1 MLIHEEYSSIL
12 EYLQKTYS
20 KCFPVGNTPPLPLAV
35 GIHKQLLASEELPF
49 TKVKIRR
56 FLKRYTTSKEYR
68 RNLIVGNPRVDL
80 NGNYWGTVTEEE
92 IDQDYAN
99 TIIEGVK
106 QNLVKIDEMISS
118 SLKNWTIDRIPRV
131 DRNIL
136 RLAVYELLFQKDVP
150 VNVVI
155 SEAVNLAE
163 SLSTDDS
170 ASFVNATLATI
181 SKKLN

>member
-1 MLIHEEYSSIL
+1 MSAR
-12 EYLQKTYS
+12 S
-20 KCFPVGNTPPLPLAV
+20 KA
-35 GIHKQLLASEELPF
+35 
-49 TKVKIRR
+49 R
-56 FLKRYTTSKEYR
+56 KRA
-68 RNLIVGNPRVDL
+68 LDAIFQADL
-80 NGNYWGTVTEEE
+80 NEVAIATQSLGEEE

-106 QNLVKIDEMISS
+106 QNLVKVDEMISS

-136 RLAVYELLFQKDVP
+136 RLAVYELLFQKDGP

>member
-1 MLIHEEYSSIL
+1 MSAR
-12 EYLQKTYS
+12 S
-20 KCFPVGNTPPLPLAV
+20 KA
-35 GIHKQLLASEELPF
+35 
-49 TKVKIRR
+49 R
-56 FLKRYTTSKEYR
+56 KRA
-68 RNLIVGNPRVDL
+68 LDAIFQADL
-80 NGNYWGTVTEEE
+80 NEVAIATQSLGEDE

>member
-1 MLIHEEYSSIL
+1 MSAR
-12 EYLQKTYS
+12 S
-20 KCFPVGNTPPLPLAV
+20 KA
-35 GIHKQLLASEELPF
+35 
-49 TKVKIRR
+49 R
-56 FLKRYTTSKEYR
+56 KRA
-68 RNLIVGNPRVDL
+68 LDAIFQADL
-80 NGNYWGTVTEEE
+80 NEVAIATQSLDEEE

-106 QNLVKIDEMISS
+106 QNLVKVDEMISS

-136 RLAVYELLFQKDVP
+136 RLAVYELLFQKDGP